1 MARSAH
7 HHNARRAGV
16 VVAGVTA
23 AALATGG
30 AEAASA
36 AGAPHLATTAG
47 TIYACYSDTTKALT
61 ETTKAKGCKSG
72 STELSWNARGPQGA
86 KGPQGA
92 TGATG
97 PQGPA
102 GPHGATGAHGATG
115 PQGPQGA
122 LGATGPPAPGFT
134 TNGAAVNIPLAH
146 STVVASV
153 TPTVSGWYNVTGTM
167 TARVGS
173 DLSSVAFLSC
183 VIVRRSHSISSS
195 HNVSPVDAGTAEAS
209 GHDLFSNV
217 KSGYVNLTGTGA
229 IYGDPFSPIEMICNT
244 GYSSVTAVQAEL
256 TAVSVDQV
264 NGAAVKG
271 KPAHPPIMNHFKPR
285 WPRRALASNHR
296 RRAGHDG

>member
-1 MARSAH
+1 MPKSA

-30 AEAASA
+30 AEVVAA
-36 AGAPHLATTAG
+36 AGAPHLATTTTG
-47 TIYACYSDTTKALT
+47 TIYACYSDTAKALT

-72 STELSWNARGPQGA
+72 STELSWNAQGPQGA
-86 KGPQGA
+86 KGPHGA

-102 GPHGATGAHGATG
+102 GPHGAKGAHGATG

-122 LGATGPPAPGFT
+122 QGPTGPPGATADFT
-134 TNGAAVNIPLAH
+134 AGGANISIPLHAT
-146 STVVASV
+146 TVVASI
-153 TPTVSGWYNVTGTM
+153 TPTVSGAYNVTGTM
-167 TARVGS
+167 TAAAGYGVHYW
-173 DLSSVAFLSC
+173 SC
-183 VIVRRSHSISSS
+183 VIVNHSFSSGHILS
-195 HNVSPVDAGTAEAS
+195 SVYAGTAEAS
-209 GHDLFSNV
+209 AYASDINGNEIDGLAAV
-217 KSGYVNLTGTGA
+217 AGTGV
-229 IYGDPFSPIEMICNT
+229 IYGGPDSPIELTCHT
-244 GYSSVTAVQAEL
+244 GDASVTAIRADM
-256 TAVSVDQV
+256 TAVEVSSV

-285 WPRRALASNHR
+285 WPRRALASNPR